1 MALTDIT
8 RIEVSKAIE
17 EYDRLGRDAF
27 LRRYGFGRARRY
39 LLLCGGRHYDS
50 KAIVGAAHGYVPGLQ
65 PLAAG
70 EFSGGAA
77 HAVSLLRGL
86 GFTVLEEMPESALL
100 RDDLI
105 DRVAQLK
112 VNRSSGRPAL
122 FQPIVLLWA
131 IGRARRGEPRLLSWR
146 ETEDQLTNLLQRH
159 GMRGE
164 RPRPDYPVAALR
176 RAGLWVLPDHQGTV
190 PAAHGDT
197 ELRGWF
203 RGNQPLGGLAE
214 PVYDLLRRSGDTRLA
229 VIGELLCRFFDDL
242 DYGPLLTDVGLY
254 DDDVAGDEPHPLK
267 CRPRP
272 ARLLVTHLVLEPDPM
287 GAVRVDRHAAGPSDP
302 GQCPG
307 PAPTTPPQPH
317 PCTASASWPPR
328 RTPPSRPP
336 APATC
341 TCAGLTCSAASGL
354 LHSDSSARA
363 GYRQAGR
370 SRCEWSMRDGGLAAP
385 GSAESRFHPV
395 VPTVAPAYALDMSRS
410 TQSPWSI
417 ARIQCVATT
426 K

>member
-254 DDDVAGDEPHPLK
+254 DDDVAGDETSWEAETPEGSPEPWLVMAAEYERL
-267 CRPRP
+267 CRIVEHGEGAKHGKRVSRTTYNPIRSSA
-272 ARLLVTHLVLEPDPM
+272 ARRAVLERSERRCENPDCTGM
-287 GAVRVDRHAAGPSDP
+287 PSDTTDRGLP
-302 GQCPG
+302 ILEVDHVVDLALGGRDHPSQMVALCPNCHAVKTRG
-307 PAPTTPPQPH
+307 RTRESLREALLRVAAERH
-317 PCTASASWPPR
+317 SAVAR
-328 RTPPSRPP
+328 
-336 APATC
+336 A
-341 TCAGLTCSAASGL
+341 AASL
-354 LHSDSSARA
+354 
-363 GYRQAGR
+363 
-370 SRCEWSMRDGGLAAP
+370 
-385 GSAESRFHPV
+385 
-395 VPTVAPAYALDMSRS
+395 
-410 TQSPWSI
+410 
-417 ARIQCVATT
+417 
-426 K
+426 